1 VGGNQNVKN
10 LKYAIDEAVLVLTG
24 ILSALQI
31 NN

>member
-1 VGGNQNVKN
+1 VGGNQNAKY
-10 LKYAIDEAVLVLTG
+10 LKYAIGEAVLVLTG